1 VAATEAE
8 ALDKDRSLADVVWL
22 VVVTGLAVASSV
34 ATYHYVGDELLFDP
48 DSIYVVVFA
57 APIGVLAVVDLLR
70 PALRGGTLYRA
81 GLGAAG
87 GVVAL
92 IERDRLRLNFA
103 FVTALLLYGAACAI
117 ALLEWRSRR
126 SVQQRSS

>member
-1 VAATEAE
+1 MIRQARATIHE
-8 ALDKDRSLADVVWL
+8 LDVSGGDGGRGV
-22 VVVTGLAVASSV
+22 GQESV
-34 ATYHYVGDELLFDP
+34 VGDELLFDP
-48 DSIYVVVFA
+48 DSIYVVLFA

-92 IERDRLRLNFA
+92 IERDHLRLNFA
-103 FVTALLLYGAACAI
+103 FVKALLLYGAVCAI